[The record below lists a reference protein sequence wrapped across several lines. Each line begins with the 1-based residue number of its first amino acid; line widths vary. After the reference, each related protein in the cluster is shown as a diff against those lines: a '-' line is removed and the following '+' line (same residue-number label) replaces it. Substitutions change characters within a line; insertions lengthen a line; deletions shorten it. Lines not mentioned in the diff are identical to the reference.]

1 MDRILLPLRITQG
14 KLDTINDEKKSI
26 DEFLFL
32 LISTPKNSFVV
43 DKNFGF
49 IFNNLK
55 FEILNENEGVV
66 YDSANEQLLQRKGI
80 YEKKISGSSK
90 NLNTFAA
97 ELKEAIDRYE
107 KRLQG
112 VSVTMS
118 YIREEKLIYIA
129 VKGTIVSSKERYRYI
144 TTIKI
149 WS

>member
-1 MDRILLPLRITQG
+1 MDRIVLPLCITRG
-14 KLDTINDEKKSI
+14 KLDTVSEEKKSI
-26 DEFLFL
+26 DSFLSL

-43 DKNFGF
+43 DKDFGF
-49 IFNNLK
+49 VFNNLK

-66 YDSANEQLLQRKGI
+66 YDSSDGQFSDNKGI
-80 YEKKISGSSK
+80 YDKKISGSSK

-97 ELKEAIDRYE
+97 ELKEAIGKYE
-107 KRLQG
+107 KRLQD

-118 YIREEKLIYIA
+118 YIREERLIYIA
-129 VKGTIVSSKERYRYI
+129 VKGSVVSTKERYRYI